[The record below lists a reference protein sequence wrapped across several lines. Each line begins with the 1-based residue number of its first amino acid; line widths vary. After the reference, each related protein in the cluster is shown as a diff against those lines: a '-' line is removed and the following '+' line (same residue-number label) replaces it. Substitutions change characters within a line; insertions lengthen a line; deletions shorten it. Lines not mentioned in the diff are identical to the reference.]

1 MDGRTP
7 LPTLLS
13 QTLVTYIIE
22 LDNEFEH
29 RMPHRT
35 TDHGRSPG
43 ASRGPWLASVAMW
56 STCMR
61 FVGEEGLRVRDRA
74 KVARTRTN
82 LAGLRRW
89 GYITLERDPAD
100 WRVTPPE
107 ADLIIHTTAAG
118 RQANETWREVFDV
131 IEPRW
136 RQRFGAT
143 QVDWLRDALS
153 ALNARFDMDVPD
165 CLPVLGN
172 GLSTRDGV
180 SGVEPRRP
188 GGAVPTNTPED
199 VTLYALLSR
208 ALLAFALIFERESAS
223 DVALAVGSNVLRV
236 LDDGSTRLRD
246 LPRLSGVSKEAI
258 AMALGLLERQGMAV
272 VAGDPDGSRFKT
284 VRLTELGLHARSAY
298 LDRLGIVEQRFR
310 ERLGAEAVD
319 AVRVALQEIVG
330 DPATEN
336 SPLMAALKPYPD
348 GWRATAHQPATL
360 PHYPMILHRGGYPD
374 GS

>member
-1 MDGRTP
+1 MDGRAP

-13 QTLVTYIIE
+13 QALVAYIIE

-43 ASRGPWLASVAMW
+43 TARGPWLTSVAMW

-61 FVGEEGLRVRDRA
+61 FVGEEGLRVHDRA
-74 KVARTRTN
+74 TMARTRTN

-107 ADLIIHTTAAG
+107 ADLIIHATAAG
-118 RQANETWREVFDV
+118 RQATEIWREVFDV
-131 IEPRW
+131 IELRW

-143 QVDWLRDALS
+143 HVDALRDALS
-153 ALNARFDMDVPD
+153 SLSARLDMDVPD
-165 CLPVLGN
+165 CLPILGH

-180 SGVEPRRP
+180 SDVEPHRP
-188 GGAVPTNTPED
+188 GDDATAEAPED
-199 VTLYALLSR
+199 VTLYRLLSR
-208 ALLAFALIFERESAS
+208 ALLAFALIFEGESDS

-236 LDDGSTRLRD
+236 LDDNPTRLRD
-246 LPRLSGVSKEAI
+246 LPHRSGVSKEAI
-258 AMALGLLERQGMAV
+258 AMALGLLERQGITEVGA
-272 VAGDPDGSRFKT
+272 AADGGRFKT
-284 VRLTELGLHARSAY
+284 VRLTELGLHTRDAY
-298 LDRLGIVEQRFR
+298 LDRLGTVEQSFR
-310 ERLGAEAVD
+310 KRLGAEAVD
-319 AVRVALQEIVG
+319 AVRVALQDIVG

-336 SPLMAALKPYPD
+336 SPLMAAVKPYED
-348 GWRATAHQPATL
+348 GWRAAVRQPATL